1 MCIVQVLPP
10 SPAVT
15 GTGVVGAALVEV
27 VPVAAGLVDGATCG
41 NAGAPVTA
49 LGDTAALGE
58 LDRHSS

>member
-10 SPAVT
+10 SPLVT
-15 GTGVVGAALVEV
+15 GTGVVVAAPVEV
-27 VPVAAGLVDGATCG
+27 VPAAAGLVDGATCG
-41 NAGAPVTA
+41 IVGAAVAA